1 MRRARTAV
9 SLGKL
14 MVLQVSTAVKRGGE
28 GEPKADR
35 GATKNRDRNGE
46 SGASVLIPLMAS

>member
-1 MRRARTAV
+1 
-9 SLGKL
+9 
-14 MVLQVSTAVKRGGE
+14 MVLQVSAAVKRGGE

-46 SGASVLIPLMAS
+46 SGASVRIPLMAS